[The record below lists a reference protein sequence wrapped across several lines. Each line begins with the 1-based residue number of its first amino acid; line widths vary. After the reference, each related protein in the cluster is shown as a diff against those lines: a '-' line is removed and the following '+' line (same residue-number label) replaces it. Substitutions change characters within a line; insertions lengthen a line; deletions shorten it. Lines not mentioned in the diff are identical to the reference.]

1 MAVDIR
7 SPLFILGALLAI
19 MSPGMLLP
27 ALADWIDGGP
37 DAAMFLAC
45 FAITAFAGGTLMA
58 AFKPRD
64 RISITIH
71 QAFVLTAFTWIAV
84 SLFAAL
90 PLAVSSLHL
99 SYTDAFFEAM
109 SGVTTTGST
118 VLVGLDTMPSGVL
131 WWRSL
136 LQWFGGVGII
146 VMAVAILPFLRIGG
160 MQLFRTEFTERN
172 EKSLPRVSQ
181 ISVAILVF
189 YVSATVLTAV
199 ALMLC
204 GLTAFDAVNHAMTS
218 ISTAGFST
226 YDASVGALN
235 NAMAEYLL
243 VLVMIVGGT
252 PFMVMIASWRN
263 FSWQFARDTQVRVY
277 VGLMLVCTVLMILW
291 RLPGATASFEEIFR
305 ESLFSVV
312 SIATTTG
319 YATADYSI
327 WGSFPIVLI
336 LFLMFNG
343 GCTGSTSGGL
353 KIFRLQIL
361 YQMARIQVVR
371 LTHPHAVIVP
381 RFNEREVTR
390 EVITSVAGYVFLY
403 FFCFIALSIGLSMF
417 GLDLETSVS
426 GAASAIGNIGP
437 GVGEVIGLG
446 GNYASLPDGAKWL
459 LSLGMLLGRL
469 EILTLVILLLPG
481 FWRA

>member
-1 MAVDIR
+1 
-7 SPLFILGALLAI
+7 
-19 MSPGMLLP
+19 
-27 ALADWIDGGP
+27 
-37 DAAMFLAC
+37 
-45 FAITAFAGGTLMA
+45 
-58 AFKPRD
+58 
-64 RISITIH
+64 
-71 QAFVLTAFTWIAV
+71 
-84 SLFAAL
+84 
-90 PLAVSSLHL
+90 
-99 SYTDAFFEAM
+99 
-109 SGVTTTGST
+109 
-118 VLVGLDTMPSGVL
+118 
-131 WWRSL
+131 
-136 LQWFGGVGII
+136 
-146 VMAVAILPFLRIGG
+146 
-160 MQLFRTEFTERN
+160 
-172 EKSLPRVSQ
+172 
-181 ISVAILVF
+181 
-189 YVSATVLTAV
+189 
-199 ALMLC
+199 
-204 GLTAFDAVNHAMTS
+204 
-218 ISTAGFST
+218 
-226 YDASVGALN
+226 
-235 NAMAEYLL
+235 
-243 VLVMIVGGT
+243 MIVGGT
-252 PFMVMIASWRN
+252 PFLEMIASWRN
-263 FSWQFARDTQVRVY
+263 LSWQLARDTQVRVY

-403 FFCFIALSIGLSMF
+403 FFCFIAMSIGLSMF